1 MLGRIIMKIDT
12 TFKQC
17 FTSSILLCILK
28 NNFQKPTHLIFCFF
42 CFQILVEVNY
52 FKFRWIISNKFELI
66 HLNKNMK
73 TKENWF
79 KSFNDKNKPT
89 EAVGIQT
96 VAPPPFL
103 RKITPWLGL
112 GFWSRLGLVLGLGA
126 TRQLLWR
133 KFALWLGSGFGLGL
147 VFGVGGNFPCRQLSW
162 NWSSHQSYSV
172 KRLQH
177 MCFQVKLIFKNTYFE
192 EHLLPAA
199 SESTCNVCKRLQ
211 SDYSFV

>member
-66 HLNKNMK
+66 RLNKNMK

-96 VAPPPFL
+96 VAPPLPEENYPLVRVGVLVKVRVSFRVGSNQTIALEEICPLVGVRVWVRISFWGWGQFSLQPVVLELKQPPQLFCKSRCSKNFADFISKHLCWSLFL
-103 RKITPWLGL
+103 IK
-112 GFWSRLGLVLGLGA
+112 
-126 TRQLLWR
+126 
-133 KFALWLGSGFGLGL
+133 
-147 VFGVGGNFPCRQLSW
+147 
-162 NWSSHQSYSV
+162 
-172 KRLQH
+172 
-177 MCFQVKLIFKNTYFE
+177 
-192 EHLLPAA
+192 
-199 SESTCNVCKRLQ
+199 
-211 SDYSFV
+211 